1 MRATTQLSQPRELL
15 RGPARRERVFI
26 GHDDPGTL
34 GRQREVPSS
43 SPLADIVENGR
54 DIVEIDRDIVE
65 IGYMLIVTSSE
76 VSDVFVVVLSHHCS
90 KVDMLFVVLSHD
102 SSKVGMLFMVL
113 NHDSS
118 QINKMLLTSLDHDL
132 ASALISRCHSILQR
146 IELRLSCTSEIKEP
160 EKASN
165 PTGQA
170 DER

>member
-54 DIVEIDRDIVE
+54 DIVEIGRDIVE

-90 KVDMLFVVLSHD
+90 KVDMLFV
-102 SSKVGMLFMVL
+102 VL

>member
-43 SPLADIVENGR
+43 SPLT
-54 DIVEIDRDIVE
+54 DIVE